1 MKEVK
6 AAKEHQQQLIFEAAE
21 RLTRYQ
27 ELLNTYTA
35 RGDEMIEKQITFHRA
50 KLYQEIWEI
59 SLSKVAAK
67 YQVPS
72 NKLKEAC
79 EKADIPLPT
88 NKYWGDLSVGK
99 SVSPTPLPFSSLD
112 ELTVVF
118 KVREKERLPQAEKVS
133 TKESTSDTHV
143 QENFPPPKQRD
154 GKNLYEREVLYK
166 EVWEHPVTKV
176 AEKYGVSDVMIHK
189 ACKALNVP
197 VPPRGY
203 WAKKQAGQAVE
214 TTPLP
219 ESNGKT
225 VILGIKNT
233 DTQNVQ
239 DLSVPDDGLSF
250 LDEVER
256 ASVIAASWNLHIS
269 NDGHKLH
276 PVLLKHKASFIAWK
290 KQHPRDEFAP
300 RNRDSYR
307 RPPEGEPPLWDN
319 VSEDILPRVYLILD
333 ALFQTVEA
341 LGGSVNQN
349 LSLQIRGE
357 NVFYSIT
364 EWKTKTAHALTKDE
378 QKQWEKY
385 EKEKK
390 LYRYAYEPKFRK
402 YDYIPSGKL
411 TFAARR
417 DSYLRDTD
425 HIGLEGRLGEILLDL
440 YIESENVRI
449 EREKREA
456 AQRKAEEEKRQKELR
471 RQRWDAE
478 IDKLQALENEA
489 ADYERAC
496 KIRAYVTAINAK
508 PELTE
513 DEKSWILWA
522 NAKADWLDPTVAA
535 NDPIFGTRNHSK
547 NEDSKA
553 PKKSGYHWW

>member
-6 AAKEHQQQLIFEAAE
+6 ATREHQQQLIFEAAE

-35 RGDEMIEKQITFHRA
+35 GGDEMIEKQITFQRA
-50 KLYQEIWEI
+50 ELYREIWEI

-99 SVSPTPLPFSSLD
+99 SVSPTPLPVSSID

-118 KVREKERLPQAEKVS
+118 KVREKERLPQAEKIP
-133 TKESTSDTHV
+133 TKERASDTHV
-143 QENFPPPKQRD
+143 QEDFPPPKQRD

-225 VILGIKNT
+225 VILGIKNA
-233 DTQNVQ
+233 DAPNVQ

-276 PVLLKHKASFIAWK
+276 PVLLKHKASFAAWK

-333 ALFQTVEA
+333 ALFRTAEA

-357 NVFYSIT
+357 NVFYNIT
-364 EWKTKTAHALTKDE
+364 EGKTKTAHALTKDE

-390 LYRYAYEPKFRK
+390 LYHYAYEPKFRK

-425 HIGLEGRLGEILLDL
+425 NIGLEGRLGEILLDL

-478 IDKLQALENEA
+478 IDKIQALENEA

-496 KIRAYVTAINAK
+496 KIRAYVAAVNAK

-522 NAKADWLDPTVAA
+522 TAKADWLDPTIAA

-547 NEDSKA
+547 NEESKT

>member
-6 AAKEHQQQLIFEAAE
+6 AARERQQQLLFEVAE
-21 RLTRYQ
+21 RRIHYQ
-27 ELLNTYTA
+27 DLLDSYTVG
-35 RGDEMIEKQITFHRA
+35 GDEMIEKQVTFQRA
-50 KLYQEIWEI
+50 DLYREIWEI

-67 YQVPS
+67 YQVPTG
-72 NKLKEAC
+72 KLKEAC

-99 SVSPTPLPFSSLD
+99 PVTPTPLPDSSVI

-118 KVREKERLPQAEKVS
+118 KVREKERPPQTNNPS
-133 TKESTSDTHV
+133 KESVSDTPVPEISLSLKHH
-143 QENFPPPKQRD
+143 D
-154 GKNLYEREVLYK
+154 GKNLYERDVLYK
-166 EVWEHPVTKV
+166 EVWEQPVTKV

-189 ACKALNVP
+189 ICKALNVP

-203 WAKKQAGQAVE
+203 WAKNQSGQAVE
-214 TTPLP
+214 ITPLP
-219 ESNGKT
+219 KANGKA
-225 VILGIKNT
+225 VILGNKNADLS
-233 DTQNVQ
+233 DTQE
-239 DLSVPDDGLSF
+239 LPVPDDGLSF
-250 LDEVER
+250 LDEEER
-256 ASVIAASWNLHIS
+256 ASVIAASWNLRVKD
-269 NDGHKLH
+269 DGHKLH
-276 PVLLKHKASFIAWK
+276 PVLLKHKTAFASWK

-300 RNRDSYR
+300 RNRDSYH

-333 ALFQTVEA
+333 VLFRSVES
-341 LGGSVNQN
+341 LGGTVNQN
-349 LSLQIRGE
+349 LSFQIRGE
-357 NVFYSIT
+357 NVFYNIT
-364 EWKTKTAHALTKDE
+364 EGKTKTAHALTKDE

-425 HIGLEGRLGEILLDL
+425 NIGLEGRLGEILLDL

-496 KIRAYVTAINAK
+496 KIRAYVAAVEGKTG
-508 PELTE
+508 LTE
-513 DEKSWILWA
+513 DEKAWVLWA
-522 NAKADWLDPTVAA
+522 SAKADWLDPTIAA
-535 NDPIFGTRNHSK
+535 NDSVFGTRNHSK
-547 NEDSKA
+547 SEDSKA
-553 PKKSGYHWW
+553 PQKSGHYWW

>member
-1 MKEVK
+1 
-6 AAKEHQQQLIFEAAE
+6 
-21 RLTRYQ
+21 
-27 ELLNTYTA
+27 
-35 RGDEMIEKQITFHRA
+35 MIEKQITFQRA
-50 KLYQEIWEI
+50 ELYREIWEI

-67 YQVPS
+67 YQVPAG
-72 NKLKEAC
+72 KLKEAC
-79 EKADIPLPT
+79 EKGGIPLPS

-99 SVSPTPLPFSSLD
+99 LVTPTPLPDSSLT

-118 KVREKERLPQAEKVS
+118 KVREKERLPQAERISTEENESNMREVS
-133 TKESTSDTHV
+133 
-143 QENFPPPKQRD
+143 PLPKQRD
-154 GKNLYEREVLYK
+154 GRNLYEREILYK

-189 ACKALNVP
+189 VCKALNVP

-214 TTPLP
+214 ITLLP

-225 VILGIKNT
+225 VILGNKNT
-233 DTQNVQ
+233 EAPNVQ
-239 DLSVPDDGLSF
+239 ELSAPDDELSF

-256 ASVIAASWNLHIS
+256 AGVIAASWNLYIS

-276 PVLLKHKASFIAWK
+276 PVLLKHKASFAAWK

-300 RNRDSYR
+300 RKRDSYY
-307 RPPEGEPPLWDN
+307 RPPEGEPPLWDD

-333 ALFQTVEA
+333 ALFRAVET

-357 NVFYSIT
+357 NVFYRIT
-364 EWKTKTAHALTKDE
+364 EGKTQTAHVLTKDE

-385 EKEKK
+385 EKDKK
-390 LYRYAYEPKFRK
+390 LHRYAYEPKFRK

-425 HIGLEGRLGEILLDL
+425 NIGLEGRLGEILLDL
-440 YIESENVRI
+440 YIESENIRN

-456 AQRKAEEEKRQKELR
+456 AQRKVEEEKRQKELR

-489 ADYERAC
+489 ADYEKAC
-496 KIRAYVTAINAK
+496 KIRTYIEAIRSK
-508 PELTE
+508 VDLTE
-513 DEKSWILWA
+513 EESIWIQWA
-522 NAKADWLDPTVAA
+522 SAKADWLDPTVAA
-535 NDPIFGTRNHSK
+535 KDPIFGNREHSK
-547 NEDSKA
+547 SEESKA
-553 PKKSGYHWW
+553 PKKSSRSWW

>member
-1 MKEVK
+1 M
-6 AAKEHQQQLIFEAAE
+6 
-21 RLTRYQ
+21 
-27 ELLNTYTA
+27 
-35 RGDEMIEKQITFHRA
+35 
-50 KLYQEIWEI
+50 
-59 SLSKVAAK
+59 
-67 YQVPS
+67 
-72 NKLKEAC
+72 
-79 EKADIPLPT
+79 
-88 NKYWGDLSVGK
+88 
-99 SVSPTPLPFSSLD
+99 
-112 ELTVVF
+112 
-118 KVREKERLPQAEKVS
+118 
-133 TKESTSDTHV
+133 
-143 QENFPPPKQRD
+143 
-154 GKNLYEREVLYK
+154 
-166 EVWEHPVTKV
+166 
-176 AEKYGVSDVMIHK
+176 
-189 ACKALNVP
+189 
-197 VPPRGY
+197 
-203 WAKKQAGQAVE
+203 
-214 TTPLP
+214 
-219 ESNGKT
+219 
-225 VILGIKNT
+225 
-233 DTQNVQ
+233 
-239 DLSVPDDGLSF
+239 
-250 LDEVER
+250 
-256 ASVIAASWNLHIS
+256 
-269 NDGHKLH
+269 
-276 PVLLKHKASFIAWK
+276 
-290 KQHPRDEFAP
+290 
-300 RNRDSYR
+300 
-307 RPPEGEPPLWDN
+307 
-319 VSEDILPRVYLILD
+319 
-333 ALFQTVEA
+333 
-341 LGGSVNQN
+341 NQN

-364 EWKTKTAHALTKDE
+364 EGKTKTAHALTKDE

-496 KIRAYVTAINAK
+496 KIRAYVAAVKAK

-522 NAKADWLDPTVAA
+522 NAKANWLDPTIAA

-547 NEDSKA
+547 NEGDH
-553 PKKSGYHWW
+553 PKFCVNLHCGVE

>member
-6 AAKEHQQQLIFEAAE
+6 AAREHQQQLIFEATE

-27 ELLNTYTA
+27 ELLDTYIVG
-35 RGDEMIEKQITFHRA
+35 GDEMIEKQVTFQRVE
-50 KLYQEIWEI
+50 LYREIWEI

-67 YQVPS
+67 YQVPAG
-72 NKLKEAC
+72 KLKEAC

-99 SVSPTPLPFSSLD
+99 PVIPTPLPNSSLT

-118 KVREKERLPQAEKVS
+118 KVREKERLPQAEKIP
-133 TKESTSDTHV
+133 TKESVADSQA
-143 QENFPPPKQRD
+143 QEASTPHKRND

-166 EVWEHPVTKV
+166 EVWEQPVTKV

-189 ACKALNVP
+189 VCKTLNIP

-214 TTPLP
+214 ITPLP
-219 ESNGKT
+219 EANGKT
-225 VILGIKNT
+225 VILGNKNT
-233 DTQNVQ
+233 DSPDAQE
-239 DLSVPDDGLSF
+239 LPVPDDGLSF
-250 LDEVER
+250 LDKAER
-256 ASVIAASWNLHIS
+256 TSVIAASWNLHVN

-276 PVLLKHKASFIAWK
+276 PVLLRHRSSFTAWK

-333 ALFQTVEA
+333 ALFRAVEA

-364 EWKTKTAHALTKDE
+364 EGKTKTTHALTKDE

-385 EKEKK
+385 EKEKR
-390 LYRYAYEPKFRK
+390 LSHYAWEPKFRK
-402 YDYIPSGKL
+402 YDYIPSGRL
-411 TFAARR
+411 TFSARR

-425 HIGLEGRLGEILLDL
+425 NIGLEGRLGEILLDL

-449 EREKREA
+449 DREKREA

-496 KIRAYVTAINAK
+496 RIRAYVAATKSK

-513 DEKSWILWA
+513 EESTWIQWA
-522 NAKADWLDPTVAA
+522 SAKADWLDPTIAA
-535 NDPIFGTRNHSK
+535 NDPIFGARNHSK
-547 NEDSKA
+547 SEDSKA
-553 PKKSGYHWW
+553 PKKSGHYWW